1 MKLKNYSFLMLVL
14 MFLNITF
21 VLAQNKTISGTIS
34 DQSGM
39 PLPGVNII
47 VKGTT
52 TGAQSDF
59 DGNYTINASAGD
71 VLSFTYV
78 GLKAVDITVGASN
91 SLNVTME
98 EDATALD
105 EVVITALGI
114 SKDKK
119 KVGYAIENV
128 GSEILEK
135 SSETNILNAINGR
148 VSGVSITSAGGDVGA
163 SSNIVIRGVS
173 SVTGNNQALFV
184 VDGVPIDNTT
194 TFSGGNAGN
203 VAGANRGSDI
213 DFNNVASIS
222 VLKGGAATVLY
233 GERGA
238 NGVILITTKTGEQ
251 NNRLN
256 VDFSTSYT
264 TSTPN
269 RYPKFQDKYAR
280 GRNGAYSNVTHW
292 SWGPNYETNP
302 KFPNGTMADI
312 NGDGIQTNVGGT
324 PIPQYFDNWKN
335 FFDTGT
341 NLTHNLSLSGGNEKG
356 RFFASATKSDEEGI
370 VPNSENKRFSV
381 LLNGSYNLSD
391 KLSVGG
397 SANFIQ
403 TKRRVAASSF
413 NGWGSGLGYF
423 HHMWDINTW
432 NWKDAN
438 GNKTWFS
445 GSVPDPL
452 WVVNEE
458 NENSLVNRVLGNVN
472 VNYAF
477 SDWFNVSYK
486 LGLDNYTDTRKVFR
500 PISSVNTSGTN
511 PNGPG
516 GAGDGIVN
524 NITSTIVN
532 SDFLIT
538 GDGDLTDKIGFG
550 YMVGNNVYDANYES
564 LTTEGV
570 AQILPGFTNIT
581 NYTTVTASSYIEHVR
596 ILGLFG
602 ELTFDYDNTVFLG
615 LTARNDWSSTLP
627 KKNNSYFY
635 PSANLGFIFSNV
647 IDNANWLNFG
657 KLRGSLAQTGKGAD
671 AYQIQDVYVRDGDNI
686 SGQPRFTISNTSR
699 NPNLLPE
706 ISTEWEVGLEMK
718 MFQSKV
724 GLDFTY
730 YNKDT
735 DNQITSVPVPATTGY
750 GFTVINSGLINNK
763 GIEVLLSI
771 NDLIDLGEL
780 KWGFDFNFSKNE
792 NVVKELTEG
801 FGDEIRISGGWW
813 SSTNKVAKVG
823 YSTGT
828 LTGVGYERDPQGN
841 IYIGDDGNPLLA
853 ANNVIIGDLN
863 PDWIGNISG
872 NLKYKGFGLNYLLE
886 FKKGGDIVND
896 SEGWWVYAG
905 LAKSTENRYY
915 PGDPTSTASAI
926 IPGIIKSTGLPNN
939 IAIPLDNNY
948 YQNLISFNDEVL
960 VEDASWIRLRNV
972 ALTYDVPSKF
982 LEKTGFHSLQVGLLG
997 KNLWLDTKYD
1007 GKDPEVNSRGAGNG
1021 SGFDINGAPATK
1033 SLTLNVKIGF

>member
-1 MKLKNYSFLMLVL
+1 MKVKNYVMMLVL
-14 MFLNITF
+14 LVFNIAS
-21 VLAQNKTISGTIS
+21 VLAQVKKISGTIS
-34 DQSGM
+34 DLSGM

-52 TGAQSDF
+52 IGAQSDF
-59 DGNYTINASAGD
+59 DGNYTISASAGD

-78 GLKAVDITVGASN
+78 GLKTVEITIGTSN
-91 SLNVTME
+91 TLNVTME
-98 EDATALD
+98 ESATALD
-105 EVVITALGI
+105 EVVITAMGI

-119 KVGYAIENV
+119 KVGYAIESV
-128 GSEILEK
+128 DAETLEK
-135 SSETNILNAINGR
+135 SSETNILNALNGR
-148 VSGVSITSAGGDVGA
+148 VSGVNITSAGGDVGA
-163 SSNIVIRGVS
+163 SSNIIIRGTS

-184 VDGVPIDNTT
+184 IDGVPIDNTT
-194 TFSGGNAGN
+194 TFSEGGN

-251 NNRLN
+251 NDKLN
-256 VDFSTSYT
+256 VNISSSYT
-264 TSTPN
+264 SSVPN
-269 RYPKFQDKYAR
+269 RYPQFQDKYAR

-292 SWGPNYETNP
+292 SWGPSYASNP
-302 KFPNGTMADI
+302 LFPSGTRLDI
-312 NGDGIQTNVGGT
+312 NGDGIQTDVGGL

-335 FFDTGT
+335 FFETGHSLT
-341 NLTHNLSLSGGNEKG
+341 NNISLSGGNEKG
-356 RFFASATKSDEEGI
+356 RFFASATKTDEEGI
-370 VPNSENKRFSV
+370 VPNSENKRFST
-381 LLNGSYNLSD
+381 LINGSYNLSE
-391 KLSVGG
+391 KLSVSG

-403 TKRRVAASSF
+403 TKRSVSPSSF
-413 NGWGSGLGYF
+413 NGWGGGLGYF
-423 HHMWDINTW
+423 HHMWDIKSW
-432 NWKDAN
+432 QWKDAN

-445 GSVPDPL
+445 GLVPDPL

-458 NENSLVNRVLGNVN
+458 NEDGIVNRVLGNVN
-472 VNYAF
+472 VSYAF

-486 LGLDNYTDTRKVFR
+486 LGLDNYSDTRKMFR
-500 PISSVNTSGTN
+500 PISSVNTAGAN

-516 GAGDGIVN
+516 GAGDGYVN
-524 NITSTIVN
+524 NITSTILN
-532 SDFLIT
+532 SDFFIT
-538 GDGDLTDKIGFG
+538 GDGDITDKIGLS
-550 YMVGNNVYDANYES
+550 YLVGNNVFDSKYES
-564 LTTEGV
+564 LTTTGT

-581 NYTTVTASSYIEHVR
+581 NYTTVTASSDINNLRV
-596 ILGLFG
+596 IGLFG
-602 ELTFDYDNTVFLG
+602 ELTFDYDDTFYLG

-627 KKNNSYFY
+627 KANNSYFY
-635 PSANLGFIFSNV
+635 PSANLAVIFSKL
-647 IDNANWLNFG
+647 IDNADWLTFG
-657 KLRGSLAQTGKGAD
+657 KIRASLAQTGKGAD
-671 AYQIQDVYVRDGDNI
+671 PYQIQDVYVRDGDNI
-686 SGQPRFTISNTSR
+686 SGQPRFTISNTAR
-699 NPNLLPE
+699 NPNLVPE
-706 ISTEWEVGLEMK
+706 ISTEYEFGLEMK
-718 MFQSKV
+718 MFQNRV

-735 DNQITSVPVPATTGY
+735 DDQITSVPVSNTTGY

-771 NDLIDLGEL
+771 NDLIDLGEF
-780 KWGFDFNFSKNE
+780 KWGFNFNFTKNE

-828 LTGVGYERDPQGN
+828 LTGIGYDRDENGN
-841 IYIGDDGNPLLA
+841 IYIDDNGNPLLA

-863 PDWIGNISG
+863 PDWIANINGNF
-872 NLKYKGFGLNYLLE
+872 KYKGFGLDFLLE

-896 SEGWWVYAG
+896 SEGWWVYSG

-915 PGDPTSTASAI
+915 PGDPNATASNI
-926 IPGIIKSTGLPNN
+926 FPGIIKSTGLPNN

-948 YQNLISFNDEVL
+948 YQNLISANDETM
-960 VEDASWIRLRNV
+960 VEDASWVRLRNV
-972 ALTYDVPSKF
+972 ALTYDVPSKY
-982 LEKTGFHSLQVGLLG
+982 LEKTGFHSLQLGIQG
-997 KNLWLDTKYD
+997 KNLWLDTRYN

-1033 SLTLNVKIGF
+1033 SYSFNVKIGF